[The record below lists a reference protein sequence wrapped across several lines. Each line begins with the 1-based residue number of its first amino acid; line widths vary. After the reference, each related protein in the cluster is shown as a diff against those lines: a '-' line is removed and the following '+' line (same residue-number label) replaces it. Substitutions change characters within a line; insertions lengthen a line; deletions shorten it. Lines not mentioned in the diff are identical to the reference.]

1 MEQHTPWH
9 FANASVEPQDA
20 KIIYYSPSCAPIEEK
35 RSQACDE
42 TLKFLDLSE
51 STLEWKAV
59 LHEASYIYWKST
71 VHVLCLAISGNK
83 TYLRLDLKSP
93 LKSISA
99 HPMLRRRMKYM
110 LFQHLYLWCV
120 FFCFL
125 LSLKTTHFM
134 ITLCLPFQVGM
145 IEGLTSFT
153 AMFSGQEGGNERW
166 TRMEDVFPKGT
177 WGFSIA
183 SLPAMLVYQ
192 RARSTMNRARWVV
205 DFRCSQLIPTGRC
218 RKIAV
223 PCRDRCSGLGNLGSL
238 WPLGKNILP
247 PKPERM
253 SPVQRDHF
261 YRKWIIF

>member
-1 MEQHTPWH
+1 MFSVLQFLATRHTFDWIWNH
-9 FANASVEPQDA
+9 LWRVSQL
-20 KIIYYSPSCAPIEEK
+20 IQCWEE
-35 RSQACDE
+35 
-42 TLKFLDLSE
+42 
-51 STLEWKAV
+51 EW
-59 LHEASYIYWKST
+59 
-71 VHVLCLAISGNK
+71 
-83 TYLRLDLKSP
+83 
-93 LKSISA
+93 SICFSNICI
-99 HPMLRRRMKYM
+99 
-110 LFQHLYLWCV
+110 FDV
-120 FFCFL
+120 FFFCFL

-223 PCRDRCSGLGNLGSL
+223 PCRDRCPGLGNLGSL

-247 PKPERM
+247 PQPERM